1 MRDGGSDSSFSH
13 PRSAS
18 LRTSS
23 PRALLP
29 AGFAT
34 IGEAIAWVAFAQAVP
49 VQRWDLEL
57 SLGLS
62 LWPWYPASAARQ
74 LLHLQA
80 INATRTTLPFSKGIT
95 RGHRIWLQSALRELG
110 SHRQRGCSPPTSHP
124 GQPDEVVRAEAAER
138 HAAWNEA
145 AEAEVS
151 AAFLALTLASNA
163 LRISIAER
171 TIAASGVP
179 TAGEGVDGSLQVVL
193 PEICAAP
200 VILTPDGLFPFIPN
214 DLERCIKVGPSFVDI
229 VLPARD
235 LARAFPRTPGKVPD
249 LLAAALGREPDHG
262 EAGALAAQQNNTEL
276 VSRTGS
282 PGRPTKSKT
291 LYTREHRRRLA
302 SGEAFTNV
310 TGEAR
315 YLLNEWLPTAWPGAE
330 LPTLKTLKNEITPEH
345 RAHFG
350 QPRLKAVQRSPPP
363 PRPQAPPADAA
374 GAALTPPVGAVG
386 GPTHVPT
393 RRTSRAATR
402 SSSSAV
408 AAVRA

>member
-1 MRDGGSDSSFSH
+1 MKDGGIDSSFSH

-18 LRTSS
+18 LRTSP

-34 IGEAIAWVAFAQAVP
+34 IGEAITWVASAQAVP
-49 VQRWDLEL
+49 VHRWDLEL

-62 LWPWYPASAARQ
+62 LWPWYPASAVRQ

-80 INATRTTLPFSKGIT
+80 INAMRSTLPYSKGST

-110 SHRQRGCSPPTSHP
+110 RYRRRGSSQTPSGP
-124 GQPDEVVRAEAAER
+124 GQPDEVVRAEAAQR
-138 HAAWNEA
+138 HAAWDEATEA
-145 AEAEVS
+145 AVS
-151 AAFLALTLASNA
+151 AAFLALTLASDA

-171 TIAASGVP
+171 TISTSGVP
-179 TAGEGVDGSLQVVL
+179 TAGEGVDGSRQVVL

-200 VILTPDGLFPFIPN
+200 VTLTPDGLFPFLPS

-249 LLAAALGREPDHG
+249 LLAAALDREPDHG
-262 EAGALAAQQNNTEL
+262 EADALAAQQNKTER

-291 LYTREHRRRLA
+291 LYTREHRRWLD
-302 SGEAFTNV
+302 SGQAFV
-310 TGEAR
+310 SVAEEAR
-315 YLLNEWLPTAWPGAE
+315 YLRDEWLPTTWPGAE

-350 QPRLKAVQRSPPP
+350 QPRLKAVQR
-363 PRPQAPPADAA
+363 RPK
-374 GAALTPPVGAVG
+374 
-386 GPTHVPT
+386 
-393 RRTSRAATR
+393 
-402 SSSSAV
+402 
-408 AAVRA
+408 